1 MKKRAKTAK
10 KLGQE
15 VTTEMQKLGMPG
27 GRFDVALT
35 PLPKDELSAHGL
47 ERVEYQVSANPGQ
60 PLKPVTKVASGGE
73 LSRISLALQVVTA
86 RTGRIPT
93 LIFDEV
99 DVGIGG
105 GVAEIVG
112 AQLRALAGNRQVLCI
127 THLAQVAAQ
136 GHRHLQVTKETAA
149 NTTVTHIGPLAAAER
164 VHEIARM
171 LGGVEITRQTLDLA
185 TEMLN
190 RIGAGTHA
198 TA

>member
-1 MKKRAKTAK
+1 M
-10 KLGQE
+10 
-15 VTTEMQKLGMPG
+15 
-27 GRFDVALT
+27 
-35 PLPKDELSAHGL
+35 
-47 ERVEYQVSANPGQ
+47 SANPGQ
-60 PLKPVTKVASGGE
+60 PVKPLTKVASGGE

-86 RTGRIPT
+86 RIGRIPT

-112 AQLRALAGNRQVLCI
+112 AQLRTLAGARQVLCI

-149 NTTVTHIGPLAAAER
+149 NTTVTHIGPLAAKER
-164 VHEIARM
+164 VQEIARM

-185 TEMLN
+185 AEMLS
-190 RIGAGTHA
+190 RIGENADVPA
-198 TA
+198 